1 MADLGRE
8 AAEEG
13 VPDVTERERKV
24 LVEEILKEL
33 AHAEVGPATVDEQ
46 QPLEVRK
53 PSQSKV
59 ACEDGLLTFLTTDT
73 YTNVGGWTQTDTV
86 THIDSIVISLSVCLS
101 VCPLIT
107 FLTTDTY
114 ANVGGWTQTD
124 IVTHTDSIAIS
135 LSVCQSVCPFEYLR
149 NH

>member
-1 MADLGRE
+1 
-8 AAEEG
+8 
-13 VPDVTERERKV
+13 
-24 LVEEILKEL
+24 
-33 AHAEVGPATVDEQ
+33 
-46 QPLEVRK
+46 
-53 PSQSKV
+53 
-59 ACEDGLLTFLTTDT
+59 
-73 YTNVGGWTQTDTV
+73 VGGWTQTDIV
-86 THIDSIVISLSVCLS
+86 THTDSIVIRLSVCLF